1 MIDAVISKYLESHRR
16 LVVPKLGAFLVKQTD
31 GVIVFSEFM
40 KQDDGVLHALLCQEE
55 GLNDLEAAAKIDRF
69 VFSVRHNIKHGTNF
83 PVGGV
88 GILSLGPNNTIAF
101 HYDPATQPLPDER
114 HEPMSRPLPQ
124 TGLHAADL
132 ANNAP
137 AKDEEPTP
145 VSEPAPEPQ
154 TAIPEPVEETAV
166 KEIETEREEEEP
178 AISKSPK
185 MNPAA
190 YVRGLQYRR
199 PRKTTDAY
207 EYNQPSQGRHMDKFL
222 FVAIIAILLAVGAIL
237 FGYYVST
244 MNEEEDTLSMN
255 YKTSSEQAE

>member
-40 KQDDGVLHALLCQEE
+40 KQDDGVLHTLLCQEE
-55 GLNDLEAAAKIDRF
+55 GLNDLEAAAQIDRF

-88 GILSLGPNNTIAF
+88 GVLSLGPNNTIAF
-101 HYDPATQPLPDER
+101 HYDPDTLSLPDEH
-114 HEPMSRPLPQ
+114 HEPAPRPLTEEGP
-124 TGLHAADL
+124 HAADL
-132 ANNAP
+132 ANNALP
-137 AKDEEPTP
+137 KKEVPTP
-145 VSEPAPEPQ
+145 ASEPAPA
-154 TAIPEPVEETAV
+154 TPEPVKETPV
-166 KEIETEREEEEP
+166 KETPTKEEPEEEEP

-199 PRKTTDAY
+199 PHKTTDAY

-237 FGYYVST
+237 FGHYVST
-244 MNEEEDTLSMN
+244 MNGEEDAVSMN
-255 YKTSSEQAE
+255 YERPIDKAE